1 MADDRIMYG
10 VFESDGRPLG
20 FYPTDIYPP
29 QEDGSLNERIPSG
42 AVPVSDTDWQMLV
55 SKQPL
60 ARYVNGAVVIGDE
73 PPPSALV
80 QMAPPPPNPMD
91 EIKTMLADI
100 LKRVATLE
108 KRR

>member
-10 VFESDGRPLG
+10 VFESDGRPLA

-29 QEDGSLNERIPSG
+29 QEDGSLNEKIPAG
-42 AVPVSDTDWQMLV
+42 AVHVSGHDWQMLI
-55 SKQPL
+55 SNQPL
-60 ARYVNGAVVIGDE
+60 ARYVNGTVVFGEE

-80 QMAPPPPNPMD
+80 EMAPPPPNPMD

-100 LKRVATLE
+100 LKRVAALE
-108 KRR
+108 TRR